1 MRGVLTS
8 VRYFKHINDTK
19 ITLIYCIIK
28 QVERKGLRK
37 KNGFVTVQKGKVISE
52 TEQINYI
59 LMKDSIFISC

>member
-19 ITLIYCIIK
+19 IALIYCIIK

-37 KNGFVTVQKGKVISE
+37 KNGFVTKRESYFRDGA
-52 TEQINYI
+52 N
-59 LMKDSIFISC
+59 